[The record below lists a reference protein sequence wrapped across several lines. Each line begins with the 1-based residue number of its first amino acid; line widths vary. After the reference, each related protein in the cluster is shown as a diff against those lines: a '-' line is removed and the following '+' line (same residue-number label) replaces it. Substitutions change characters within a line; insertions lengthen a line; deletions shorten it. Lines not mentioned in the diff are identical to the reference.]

1 MRRIPPLAT
10 TLAVGVAAAA
20 ASVGPVGAQPLTV
33 PDGITA
39 GIMVFDRHTH
49 ATELQYNAHQRFR
62 SASLVKL
69 LIALDYLE
77 TNGTDVPPEDLAQ
90 LQPMLRSSDDDAAS
104 YLWVKDGWET
114 IVRRMVAKIGL
125 TYTAPP
131 VNRGI
136 WGYTAVSA
144 ADVVK
149 IYDYILTGA
158 DPAVRDFIMGN
169 LRRSTKCGNDG
180 FGQSFGIPGA
190 VHRPWAVKQ
199 GWSGFGAAP
208 APDKGVQP
216 GQPRAAHSRLR
227 RPRLRLGRGRFRRG
241 HGRHGRSDPRS
252 HPPCHAH
259 DRHRRPARR
268 QDRGRVD
275 PRARR
280 HDVGGLCRP
289 HHRADLGRLPHQPV
303 AVRL

>member
-1 MRRIPPLAT
+1 MRRIPALAT

-114 IVRRMVAKIGL
+114 VVRRMVAKIGL

-180 FGQSFGIPGA
+180 FDQSFGIPGA

-208 APDKGVQP
+208 APDKVCSPANPVPPTP
-216 GQPRAAHSRLR
+216 GSAARGFGSTAVGSGEAMAVTGDPTLDLTRRAMHTTGTVG
-227 RPRLRLGRGRFRRG
+227 P
-241 HGRHGRSDPRS
+241 
-252 HPPCHAH
+252 H
-259 DRHRRPARR
+259 DDKIVVVLTLEPVDTTWEDSAARITALTSVVYHIS
-268 QDRGRVD
+268 QW
-275 PRARR
+275 P
-280 HDVGGLCRP
+280 
-289 HHRADLGRLPHQPV
+289 
-303 AVRL
+303 

>member
-1 MRRIPPLAT
+1 MRTIPALAT
-10 TLAVGVAAAA
+10 TLAVGVVAAT
-20 ASVGPVGAQPLTV
+20 ASVGPAGAQTLTV

-49 ATELQYNAHQRFR
+49 TTELQYNAHQQFR

-77 TNGTDVPPEDLAQ
+77 TNGTNVPPEDLAQ

-114 IVRRMVAKIGL
+114 IVQRMVAKIGL
-125 TYTAPP
+125 TDTAPP

-149 IYDYILTGA
+149 IYDYILTKA

-169 LRRSTKCGNDG
+169 LRQSTKCGDDG
-180 FGQSFGIPGA
+180 FDQSFGIPSV

-199 GWSGFGAAP
+199 GWSGFGAGP
-208 APDKGVQP
+208 APDKVCSPANPVPPTP
-216 GQPRAAHSRLR
+216 GSAARSFSAAVVGSGEAMAVTGDPALDLTRRAMHTSGTVG
-227 RPRLRLGRGRFRRG
+227 P
-241 HGRHGRSDPRS
+241 
-252 HPPCHAH
+252 H
-259 DRHRRPARR
+259 DDKIVVVLTLEPVDTTWEDSAARITALTSVVYHIS
-268 QDRGRVD
+268 QW
-275 PRARR
+275 P
-280 HDVGGLCRP
+280 
-289 HHRADLGRLPHQPV
+289 
-303 AVRL
+303 